1 MNKLSLILGGIA
13 LGAVGY
19 GLKKWYDQTK
29 EENAYWTDDPLD
41 IAGEMA
47 QEGANWLEKKLFS
60 SDSPTPEDSAENSE
74 AKVEAEGIKENFF
87 EWTKEKFP
95 DLYKPMR
102 NPADPFFQSLEDSAE
117 NSEAVKEQA
126 GEMAQEAK
134 VETEGI
140 K

>member
-47 QEGANWLEKKLFS
+47 QEGANWLEK
-60 SDSPTPEDSAENSE
+60 
-74 AKVEAEGIKENFF
+74 NFLARIRQPL
-87 EWTKEKFP
+87 KIPQKIARQSKNKQEKWR
-95 DLYKPMR
+95 KK
-102 NPADPFFQSLEDSAE
+102 Q
-117 NSEAVKEQA
+117 K
-126 GEMAQEAK
+126 
-134 VETEGI
+134 
-140 K
+140 

>member
-19 GLKKWYDQTK
+19 GWKKWYDQTK

-47 QEGANWLEKKLFS
+47 QEATYKLYEGTEWLEKKVLGEESLDLAALRTFK
-60 SDSPTPEDSAENSE
+60 DSAEN
-74 AKVEAEGIKENFF
+74 N
-87 EWTKEKFP
+87 
-95 DLYKPMR
+95 
-102 NPADPFFQSLEDSAE
+102 
-117 NSEAVKEQA
+117 EAVKEQA

>member
-1 MNKLSLILGGIA
+1 MNKLSLFVGGVA

-29 EENAYWTDDPLD
+29 EANAYWTDNPLD

-47 QEGANWLEKKLFS
+47 QEAAYKLYDGTEWLEKKVLG
-60 SDSPTPEDSAENSE
+60 EE
-74 AKVEAEGIKENFF
+74 
-87 EWTKEKFP
+87 
-95 DLYKPMR
+95 
-102 NPADPFFQSLEDSAE
+102 SLSLAALHASKDSAE

-134 VETEGI
+134 AETEEI
-140 K
+140 KENLSNKSATE